1 VSEPVVYDGADLP
14 PAARNALLQLPGIDA
29 EHLLCHGAQV
39 AILGP
44 VDQPVAAAVAVP
56 TTGGWSVDTSA
67 RQPGRDLTL
76 ATELG
81 ARLPGEG
88 PVHLWLSSNTPGL
101 VAAADDG
108 RLPVRTVLELRVPLP
123 LDPPRIEV
131 RPFRPMDDA
140 EAWVRVN
147 NRAFAWHPEQGG
159 WKQEDLARRTSEPWF
174 DPRGFLIHEI
184 DGTLAG
190 FCWTKI
196 HRQPEDLGEI
206 YVIGVDPELQGRGLG
221 RQLTLAGFHHLHERG
236 MPTGMLWVEG
246 DNEAALALYAD
257 LGMREHSRRRALVLK
272 R

>member
-1 VSEPVVYDGADLP
+1 MSESVVYDGADLP
-14 PAARNALLQLPGIDA
+14 PAARNAVLQLPGIDA
-29 EHLLCHGAQV
+29 EHLLSDRAQV
-39 AILGP
+39 AVLGP

-88 PVHLWLSSNTPGL
+88 PVHLWLSSSTPGL

-159 WKQEDLARRTSEPWF
+159 WTQEDLARRTAEPWF